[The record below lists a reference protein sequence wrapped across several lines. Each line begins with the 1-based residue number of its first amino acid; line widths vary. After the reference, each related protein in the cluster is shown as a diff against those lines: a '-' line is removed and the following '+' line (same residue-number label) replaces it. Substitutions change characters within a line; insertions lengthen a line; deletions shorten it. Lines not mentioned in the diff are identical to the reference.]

1 MSRGW
6 KGNSGK
12 GKSIKMGQGEAG
24 SLQGQVNSPSPEHVP
39 PIVGG
44 QQIAKVG

>member
-6 KGNSGK
+6 KGNPGK
-12 GKSIKMGQGEAG
+12 GKSIETGHGEAG
-24 SLQGQVNSPSPEHVP
+24 SLQGEVNSPSPEHVP

-44 QQIAKVG
+44 QQTAKVS